1 MPFHSHEHSGNA
13 TFPATAMTRRDPRA
27 TVQDGNRV
35 LCRGEDAVFL
45 LHHATGLGMGS
56 VRKSDKSGTLRSGK
70 GGRRETDVCSGNSVC
85 FVRHFFYGYECVCFM
100 DTSCMC
106 VFFLFLFMYASHL
119 HGTSQSTRSDTK
131 AVKQKLILK
140 DSNLNHLI

>member
-1 MPFHSHEHSGNA
+1 MPLHSHEHSGNA

-70 GGRRETDVCSGNSVC
+70 RGRRETDVCSGNSVC
-85 FVRHFFYGYECVCFM
+85 FVRHFFMDMNVYVLWILHVCAFFSFFC
-100 DTSCMC
+100 SCM
-106 VFFLFLFMYASHL
+106 L
-119 HGTSQSTRSDTK
+119 HTFTAPHKVQG
-131 AVKQKLILK
+131 VILRR
-140 DSNLNHLI
+140 

>member
-1 MPFHSHEHSGNA
+1 MPLHSHEHSGNA

-56 VRKSDKSGTLRSGK
+56 VRKSDKVAPYALQKGDAGRPMCVAGT
-70 GGRRETDVCSGNSVC
+70 VC
-85 FVRHFFYGYECVCFM
+85 FVRFFLWI
-100 DTSCMC
+100 CMC
-106 VFFLFLFMYASHL
+106 VLWILHVCAFFSFFCSCML
-119 HGTSQSTRSDTK
+119 HTFTAPHKVQG
-131 AVKQKLILK
+131 VILRR
-140 DSNLNHLI
+140 